1 MDLTQLLNKELGLE
15 NLSQEEKEKII
26 TRFGE
31 SLLKR
36 IMFRIFQIL
45 SEQDRKNLEALQG
58 GDEEKINQFL
68 TEKIPDLEKIGCT
81 NVHYLP
87 FGYDPS
93 LFYPE
98 SPAPVQRVE
107 KYASDIIL
115 CNSLFVI
122 SVFPLNLMSTAFP
135 LRWGHLSSISLP

>member
-15 NLSQEEKEKII
+15 NLSQEEKENNNQIW
-26 TRFGE
+26 E

-68 TEKIPDLEKIGCT
+68 TEKIPDLEKIR
-81 NVHYLP
+81 
-87 FGYDPS
+87 
-93 LFYPE
+93 E
-98 SPAPVQRVE
+98 E
-107 KYASDIIL
+107 KSMA
-115 CNSLFVI
+115 
-122 SVFPLNLMSTAFP
+122 LMDDFKAF
-135 LRWGHLSSISLP
+135 IKETK

>member
-1 MDLTQLLNKELGLE
+1 MNLTQLLNKELGFGKFVSRRE
-15 NLSQEEKEKII
+15 RKII

-68 TEKIPDLEKIGCT
+68 TEKIPDLEKIR
-81 NVHYLP
+81 
-87 FGYDPS
+87 
-93 LFYPE
+93 E
-98 SPAPVQRVE
+98 E
-107 KYASDIIL
+107 KSMA
-115 CNSLFVI
+115 
-122 SVFPLNLMSTAFP
+122 LMDDFKAF
-135 LRWGHLSSISLP
+135 IKETK

>member
-1 MDLTQLLNKELGLE
+1 MNLTQLLNKELGLE

-68 TEKIPDLEKIGCT
+68 TEKIPDLEKIREE
-81 NVHYLP
+81 
-87 FGYDPS
+87 
-93 LFYPE
+93 E
-98 SPAPVQRVE
+98 SMA
-107 KYASDIIL
+107 
-115 CNSLFVI
+115 
-122 SVFPLNLMSTAFP
+122 LMDDFKAF
-135 LRWGHLSSISLP
+135 IKETK